1 MKSAI
6 YKSKQLSIFKFSN
19 WRIGTIIIL
28 TIILSFYS
36 CGSGDKQT
44 KQPMQKKTPL
54 VKVQPA
60 VKAKMVSFIDIT
72 GTIQANVVSEVKS
85 PVDGVIE
92 NLYARENQQVS
103 KDRIIAV
110 INPNDRVALI
120 ANNQLQIQE
129 LEQKIKSTDKQSE
142 IYKDLLAEL
151 EKAKSN
157 EEYANKM
164 FRTVPVICP
173 MNGMV
178 TYRWLDAGSQVG
190 AKEKIITISDMGS
203 LVIKAE
209 VNEKYFDAI
218 KQGKKLPVLLSA
230 YPNDTL
236 SGAISLIYPQIDP
249 ATRAVKFDVKVQSK
263 GKKLLPGMMATLR
276 IPVSTSENAISVNP
290 DAVLTGSDNS
300 SFLFI
305 ADKDSVVHKRMVTIG
320 ISTDKKTEIIQGLNE
335 NEKVIVMGQEML
347 KDSMKVKIAG
357 APKTTKK

>member
-1 MKSAI
+1 
-6 YKSKQLSIFKFSN
+6 
-19 WRIGTIIIL
+19 
-28 TIILSFYS
+28 
-36 CGSGDKQT
+36 
-44 KQPMQKKTPL
+44 MQ
-54 VKVQPA
+54 
-60 VKAKMVSFIDIT
+60 
-72 GTIQANVVSEVKS
+72 
-85 PVDGVIE
+85 
-92 NLYARENQQVS
+92 
-103 KDRIIAV
+103 
-110 INPNDRVALI
+110 
-120 ANNQLQIQE
+120 
-129 LEQKIKSTDKQSE
+129 
-142 IYKDLLAEL
+142 EL

-157 EEYANKM
+157 FEYAKNM
-164 FRTVPVICP
+164 YQTVPVICP

-249 ATRAVKFDVKVQSK
+249 TTRAVKFDVKVQSK

-305 ADKDSVVHKRMVTIG
+305 ADKDSMVYKRIVKTG
-320 ISTDKKTEIIQGLNE
+320 ISTDKKTEIVQGLKE
-335 NEKVIVMGQEML
+335 NEKVVVMGQEML

-357 APKTTKK
+357 APKTIKK